1 MKLTPFAWVLVPAA
15 SLLLV
20 HGSLSAQQ
28 PTPGTQKPAPVPAPA
43 PSPAPQQPPTA
54 GAQKPSGAE
63 SATPAAP
70 TSSPASVWG
79 GVYTEAQA
87 KRGAAVYKEACSTC
101 HGGELEGDGFAPA
114 LVGPEFMGNW
124 NGTSVGDLLERI
136 RVSMPPGVPESVSTQ
151 EKADIVAYVLQH
163 SKFPAGTTELAK
175 ESAALKTVK
184 FEATKPGGN

>member
-1 MKLTPFAWVLVPAA
+1 MNLTPFAWVLVPAA

-28 PTPGTQKPAPVPAPA
+28 QQPAPGTQKPTTA
-43 PSPAPQQPPTA
+43 PSPATQPPA
-54 GAQKPSGAE
+54 PGGQKPTGAAPAASTP
-63 SATPAAP
+63 SAT
-70 TSSPASVWG
+70 SVWA

-87 KRGAAVYKEACSTC
+87 KRGAAVYKEACSSC

-114 LVGPEFMGNW
+114 LAGPEFMSNW

-136 RVSMPPGVPESVSTQ
+136 RVSMPPSAPESVSTQ

-163 SKFPAGTTELAK
+163 SKFPAGATELAK
-175 ESAALKTVK
+175 ESAALKTIK
-184 FEATKPGGN
+184 FEATKPGHR